1 MLNLAAQN
9 DHSNSLCSEGELI
22 ASFEFAKLVAAS
34 FTDKLSLAK
43 HAVGFDIAYFLWI
56 ENSMSNLD
64 LLLQNARL
72 RDEIEPFMDE
82 SVYLVDLDR
91 MSVDSENEFLQSLL
105 EWERAPVLPIS
116 NWFEPALTL
125 PSHHDLDDEQLQPML
140 YEAIWRL
147 YEKNILLE
155 YTSHLSDRQLYC
167 LIARDILPAQ
177 EKRVLLKG
185 TFLRWQCIDIVE
197 DDESWLRFYATDD
210 ERNAWRAETGLKLP
224 PREEPPFK
232 RNLPQHKS

>member
-1 MLNLAAQN
+1 MLNLAGQN
-9 DHSNSLCSEGELI
+9 DHSNALCFERKLI
-22 ASFEFAKLVAAS
+22 ASFEFAKLVADS
-34 FTDKLSLAK
+34 FADRLSLAK
-43 HAVGFDIAYFLWI
+43 HAVGFVIANFQWI
-56 ENSMSNLD
+56 KNSMSNLE

-72 RDEIEPFMDE
+72 RDEIEPYMDE

-91 MSVDSENEFLQSLL
+91 MTVDHENEFLQSLL

-125 PSHHDLDDEQLQPML
+125 PAHHELDDDQLQPML
-140 YEAIWRL
+140 YEAICRL

-177 EKRVLLKG
+177 EKRVLLNG

-210 ERNAWRAETGLKLP
+210 ERQAWQSETGLKLP

-232 RNLPQHKS
+232 RNLPQNK